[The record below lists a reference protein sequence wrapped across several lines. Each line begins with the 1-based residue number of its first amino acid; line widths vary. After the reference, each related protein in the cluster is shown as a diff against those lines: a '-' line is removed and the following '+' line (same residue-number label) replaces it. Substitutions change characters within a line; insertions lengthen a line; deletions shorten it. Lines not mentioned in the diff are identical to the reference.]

1 MITLGFWDKVGKVA
15 NVLLEEGQRAQQR
28 AQQRQG
34 QLMKDAER
42 KVQRAGNS
50 EKMQNPEYARRVN
63 EAKEKLQQAKLNAYT
78 GGNPNNSVQV
88 NSNGDLLFAG
98 KTADQWDISWQSLGR
113 LSNLTLGTL
122 SAYNKSIGLYKAE
135 MNGKVMY
142 IGRAIEHSNGGFRKR
157 LRDYVR
163 DSDSARTHKSGGK
176 MNEHAHQLNISI
188 VVVGT
193 SDEEVDAVKA
203 LEKALVLKYA
213 PPWNVQF
220 NRL

>member
-1 MITLGFWDKVGKVA
+1 MTVGFWDKVGKVA
-15 NVLLEEGQRAQQR
+15 SVLLEEGQRAQQR

-34 QLMKDAER
+34 QLMKEAER

-50 EKMQNPEYARRVN
+50 DKMQNPDYARKVK
-63 EAKEKLQQAKLNAYT
+63 EAKDKLQQAKMNTYT
-78 GGNPNNSVQV
+78 DGNGSVQV
-88 NSNGDLLFAG
+88 NSNGELLFAG
-98 KTADQWDISWQSLGR
+98 QTADRWDRSWQSLGR
-113 LSNLTLGTL
+113 LSNITLGTL
-122 SAYNKSIGLYKAE
+122 STYNKSIGLYKAE

-188 VVVGT
+188 VVVGN
-193 SDEEVDAVKA
+193 SAEEVDAVKS

>member
-1 MITLGFWDKVGKVA
+1 MITLGFWNKVGKVA
-15 NVLLEEGQRAQQR
+15 SVLLEEGQRAQQR
-28 AQQRQG
+28 AQQRQV
-34 QLMKDAER
+34 QVMKDAER
-42 KVQRAGNS
+42 KIQRAGNS
-50 EKMQNPEYARRVN
+50 EKMQNPEYARKVN
-63 EAKEKLQQAKLNAYT
+63 EAKEKLQQAKMNTYT
-78 GGNPNNSVQV
+78 GGNSNDSVHV
-88 NSNGDLLFAG
+88 NSNGDILFAG
-98 KTADQWDISWQSLGR
+98 QTAERWDRSWQSLGR
-113 LSNLTLGTL
+113 LSNITLGTL
-122 SAYNKSIGLYKAE
+122 STYNKSIGLYKAE

-188 VVVGT
+188 VVVGN
-193 SDEEVDAVKA
+193 SAEEVDAVKS

>member
-1 MITLGFWDKVGKVA
+1 MLPLGFWDKVGKVA
-15 NVLLEEGQRAQQR
+15 SVFLEEGQRAQQR

-34 QLMKDAER
+34 QMIKDAER

-50 EKMQNPEYARRVN
+50 EKMQNPDYARKVN
-63 EAKEKLQQAKLNAYT
+63 EAKEKLQQAKMNTYT
-78 GGNPNNSVQV
+78 GGNSNGSVQV
-88 NSNGDLLFAG
+88 NTNGELLFAG
-98 KTADQWDISWQSLGR
+98 QTADRWDRSWQSLGR
-113 LSNLTLGTL
+113 LSNITLGTL
-122 SAYNKSIGLYKAE
+122 STYNKSIGLYKAE

-163 DSDSARTHKSGGK
+163 DSDSARTHQSGGK

-188 VVVGT
+188 VVIGN
-193 SDEEVDAVKA
+193 SAAEVEAVKS

-213 PPWNVQF
+213 PPGNVQF

>member
-1 MITLGFWDKVGKVA
+1 MMLGFWNKVGKVA
-15 NVLLEEGQRAQQR
+15 SVLLEEGQRAQQR
-28 AQQRQG
+28 SQQRQG
-34 QLMKDAER
+34 QVMKDAER
-42 KVQRAGNS
+42 KIQRAGNS
-50 EKMQNPEYARRVN
+50 EKMQNPEYARKVY
-63 EAKEKLQQAKLNAYT
+63 EAKEKLQQAKMNTYT
-78 GGNPNNSVQV
+78 DGNSNGSVQV
-88 NSNGDLLFAG
+88 NSNGDILFAG
-98 KTADQWDISWQSLGR
+98 QTAERWDRSWKNLGR
-113 LSNLTLGTL
+113 LSNITLGTL
-122 SAYNKSIGLYKAE
+122 STYNKSIGLYKAE

-188 VVVGT
+188 VVVGN
-193 SDEEVDAVKA
+193 SAEEVDAVKS

>member
-1 MITLGFWDKVGKVA
+1 MTLGFWNKVGKVA
-15 NVLLEEGQRAQQR
+15 SVLLEEGQRAQQR

-34 QLMKDAER
+34 QVMKNAER
-42 KVQRAGNS
+42 KIQRAGDS
-50 EKMQNPEYARRVN
+50 ERMQNPDYAQKVN
-63 EAKEKLQQAKLNAYT
+63 QAKEKLQQAKLNTYT
-78 GGNPNNSVQV
+78 DGHSNDSVKV
-88 NSNGDLLFAG
+88 NSSGELLFAG
-98 KTADQWDISWQSLGR
+98 QTADRWDRSWQSLGR
-113 LSNLTLGTL
+113 LSNLSLGTL
-122 SAYNKSIGLYKAE
+122 STYNKSIGLYKAE

-163 DSDSARTHKSGGK
+163 DSDSARSHKSGGK

-188 VVVGT
+188 VVVG
-193 SDEEVDAVKA
+193 SSAEEVDAVKS